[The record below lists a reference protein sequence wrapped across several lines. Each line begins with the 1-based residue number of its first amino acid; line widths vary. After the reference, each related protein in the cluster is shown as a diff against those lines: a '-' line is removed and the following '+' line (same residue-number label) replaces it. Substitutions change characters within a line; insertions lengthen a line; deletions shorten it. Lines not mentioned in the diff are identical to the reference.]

1 MFIRVRI
8 FDLRIL
14 YGEYKLEVTYELTI
28 DGLTAVIR
36 ALLELVY
43 LDKVAP
49 LAIPT
54 HPLR

>member
-1 MFIRVRI
+1 VFIRVRI

-14 YGEYKLEVTYELTI
+14 HGEYKLEVTYELTI
-28 DGLTAVIR
+28 NSLTAVIR

-49 LAIPT
+49 LAIPIYL
-54 HPLR
+54 LR

>member
-8 FDLRIL
+8 FNLRIL

-28 DGLTAVIR
+28 NSLIAVIR

-54 HPLR
+54 YLLR

>member
-8 FDLRIL
+8 FNLRIL
-14 YGEYKLEVTYELTI
+14 HGKYKLEVTYELTI
-28 DGLTAVIR
+28 NSLTAVIR

-49 LAIPT
+49 LAILIYL
-54 HPLR
+54 LR

>member
-8 FDLRIL
+8 FNLRIL

-28 DGLTAVIR
+28 NGLTVVIH

-49 LAIPT
+49 LVFPT
-54 HPLR
+54 YLVR